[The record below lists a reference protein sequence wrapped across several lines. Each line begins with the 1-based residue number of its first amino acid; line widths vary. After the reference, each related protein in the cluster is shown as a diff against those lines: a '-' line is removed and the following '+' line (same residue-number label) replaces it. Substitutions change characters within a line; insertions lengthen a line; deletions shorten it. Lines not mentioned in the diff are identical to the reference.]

1 MGVKWSTKTDHIP
14 EMQRNIKQLN
24 GKKVQVGVF
33 GEKAWLASIHE
44 YGCVITPGNAKYLT
58 VPCSPKAKGK
68 KASDF
73 PDLFYCEN
81 KKGTKMLAR
90 KNGKGIEVIFLLM
103 DRVVI
108 PERAFLRKGY
118 DNNAKKAIKKT
129 DSVLDKVLA
138 GKFNVETYLQ
148 TLGREL
154 VSDIQLDAR
163 KIEPVNAPLTLS
175 VKRSGNPLHDTGEMI
190 RSITYKVE

>member
-1 MGVKWSTKTDHIP
+1 MGVKWRTKVDHIP
-14 EMQRNIKQLN
+14 NMQKNIKELN

-33 GEKAWLASIHE
+33 GEKAWLAGIHE
-44 YGCVITPGNAKYLT
+44 YGCVITPSNAKYLT

-90 KNGKGIEVIFLLM
+90 KKGKGIEVIFLLM
-103 DRVVI
+103 DKVVI

-118 DNNAKKAIKKT
+118 DNNANMAIKKT
-129 DSVLDKVLA
+129 DSVLDKVLV
-138 GKFNVETYLQ
+138 GKFNVETYLE

-154 VSDIQLDAR
+154 ANKIQLDAR
-163 KIEPVNAPLTLS
+163 KIEPFNSSLS
-175 VKRSGNPLHDTGEMI
+175 LKVKGRGNPLHDTGEMI
-190 RSITYKVE
+190 SSITYKVE